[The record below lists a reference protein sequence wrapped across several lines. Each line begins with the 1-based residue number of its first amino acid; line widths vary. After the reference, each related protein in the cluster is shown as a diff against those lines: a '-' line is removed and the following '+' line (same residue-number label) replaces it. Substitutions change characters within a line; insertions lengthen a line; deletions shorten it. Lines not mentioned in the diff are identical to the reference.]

1 MIEFGMQVPFFWTK
15 RLHFQGASKLINMK
29 ISVFGILALI
39 LAGFLLYPL
48 EAFANEDP
56 VLTHGQLIKT
66 IAYSQSNNPYLP
78 RNFKTLPQEELF
90 VRTQKIIGKQGVN
103 VLEGKNVGPPISNLK
118 FLHVVYAFSRG
129 PANRSLINQ
138 KLFLKKDFISATGL
152 PH

>member
-1 MIEFGMQVPFFWTK
+1 MIEFGVQVVFFWTK
-15 RLHFQGASKLINMK
+15 RLHFQEASKLINMK

-66 IAYSQSNNPYLP
+66 IAYSQPNNPYLP

-90 VRTQKIIGKQGVN
+90 VRTQKIMRKQGVN
-103 VLEGKNVGPPISNLK
+103 VLE
-118 FLHVVYAFSRG
+118 
-129 PANRSLINQ
+129 
-138 KLFLKKDFISATGL
+138 
-152 PH
+152 